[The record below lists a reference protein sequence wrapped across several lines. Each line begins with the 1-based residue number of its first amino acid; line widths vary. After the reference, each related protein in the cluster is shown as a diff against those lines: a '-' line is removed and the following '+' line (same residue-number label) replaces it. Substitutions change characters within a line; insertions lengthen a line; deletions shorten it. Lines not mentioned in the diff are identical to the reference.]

1 MFTLIG
7 LLAFAISSLIQGWL
21 RNTYAKWT
29 RVTNTAGLTGAQV
42 ARAIL
47 DANGLNNVRVE
58 PIRGILSDHYDPH
71 SKTVRLSEGNFG
83 YANIAGMAVAAHE
96 VGHALQHSRAYGPLA
111 FRTLLLPVAN
121 IGSRFGP
128 LLAIFGFAM
137 GGANSPLLPIG
148 LLLFAVAVLFQVV
161 TLPVEFDASRRA
173 LLELER
179 LGLATG
185 NDVNA
190 SKRVLS
196 AAAMTYVAAAATSIA
211 YLLYYASFIFG
222 RRRG

>member
-7 LLAFAISSLIQGWL
+7 LLAFAVSSLIQGWL
-21 RNTYAKWT
+21 RSTYGKWA
-29 RVTNTAGLTGAQV
+29 RVANTAGLTGGQI

-47 DANGLNNVRVE
+47 DANGLTTVRVE
-58 PIRGILSDHYDPH
+58 SVRGVLSDHYDPR
-71 SKTVRLSEGNFG
+71 SKTVRLSEGIYG
-83 YANIAGMAVAAHE
+83 YASIAGMAVAAHE
-96 VGHALQHSRAYGPLA
+96 VGHALQHSKAYGPLA
-111 FRTLLLPVAN
+111 FRTLLLPVAS

-128 LLAIFGFAM
+128 LLAIFGFMM
-137 GGANSPLLPIG
+137 GGQNSPLLPIG

-173 LLELER
+173 LQELER

-185 NDVNA
+185 SDVSA
-190 SKRVLS
+190 SRRVLS

-211 YLLYYASFIFG
+211 YLLYYASFTSG
-222 RRRG
+222 RRR